1 MMKKKFSTYLPAID
15 YKATKKE
22 VEKTFEEYRMYL
34 VTLPSDFLPKIT
46 PSYSQLPPSFTN
58 EFHSSTED
66 AAIERIEFENARQRF
81 INRIHEAVN
90 SLKQDERFIIIRSFM
105 DKDIGYDPDI
115 YLELGIGKTR
125 YYEIKGEAM
134 LRLAF
139 DLQIEVYKK
148 KNEVKS
154 A

>member
-1 MMKKKFSTYLPAID
+1 MGKLSTYLPTVNS
-15 YKATKKE
+15 KSTKKE
-22 VEKTFEEYRMYL
+22 VEKVFNEYRMYL

-46 PSYSQLPPSFTN
+46 PSYSMLPPSITN
-58 EFHSSTED
+58 KFHSSTED
-66 AAIERIEFENARQRF
+66 AAIERVEFELERNKFVNNVHA
-81 INRIHEAVN
+81 AVN
-90 SLKQDERFIIIRSFM
+90 SLKPDERFIIIKCFM
-105 DKDIGYDPDI
+105 QQYAGYDPDI

-139 DLQIEVYKK
+139 SLQIEVYKK
-148 KNEVKS
+148 SEVRT

>member
-1 MMKKKFSTYLPAID
+1 MKKLSTYLPAINP
-15 YKATKKE
+15 KATKKE
-22 VEKTFEEYRMYL
+22 VEKAFEEYRMYL
-34 VTLPSDFLPKIT
+34 VTLPGDFLPKIT
-46 PSYSQLPPSFTN
+46 PSYSQLPPTFTN
-58 EFHSSTED
+58 QFHSSTED
-66 AAIERIEFENARQRF
+66 LALERVEFERVRNKV
-81 INRIHEAVN
+81 IKRIHAAVN
-90 SLKQDERFIIIRSFM
+90 SLKPEERFIIIKCFM
-105 DKDIGYDPDI
+105 QQDIGYDPDI

-139 DLQIEVYKK
+139 NLHIEVYKK